1 MEIASS
7 LNNRHRIVTL
17 TEILP
22 LIRQLQIPD
31 KLRLIR
37 ILAEQLDTD
46 GNFFP
51 LESDKTYN
59 MPTPYNTF
67 GAAEILM
74 NTLRAENTETL

>member
-7 LNNRHRIVTL
+7 LNIGHRIITL

-22 LIRQLQIPD
+22 LIRQLQMLD
-31 KLRLIR
+31 KLKLIR
-37 ILAEQLDTD
+37 ILAEQLDT
-46 GNFFP
+46 GENVFP
-51 LESDKTYN
+51 FEPDKTYDL
-59 MPTPYNTF
+59 PTPYNTF

>member
-7 LNNRHRIVTL
+7 FNSRHGMMTL
-17 TEILP
+17 AEILP
-22 LIRQLQIPD
+22 FVMQLQMFE

-37 ILAEQLDTD
+37 VLAEQLDTD
-46 GNFFP
+46 EDVFP
-51 LESDKTYN
+51 FIPNRIYE

-74 NTLRAENTETL
+74 NTLETTKK

>member
-7 LNNRHRIVTL
+7 VNNGYEIMTL
-17 TEILP
+17 TDILP
-22 LIRQLQIPD
+22 FVRLLRISD

-46 GNFFP
+46 ENIFP
-51 LESDKTYN
+51 LESGKIYE

-67 GAAEILM
+67 GAAEILI
-74 NTLRAENTETL
+74 NKLETG

>member
-7 LNNRHRIVTL
+7 LNIGHRIITL

-22 LIRQLQIPD
+22 LIRQLQMLD

-37 ILAEQLDTD
+37 ILAEQVDTD
-46 GNFFP
+46 ANILP

-59 MPTPYNTF
+59 LPTPYNTF